1 MADYKKYA
9 ENLIG
14 NWERDIYAPQAQVRK
29 DVYQTNWNALTNNYN
44 TLKDKLARNFELAQE
59 EYANKLNNTQNTSF
73 NRMNAA
79 NIDLANRGLSSSG
92 VTNKIE
98 QADTQIKGQE
108 VDKALANLLA
118 TNNAS
123 AEGLY
128 QGLNALGQGQSN
140 LAADVAGDLG
150 KLTDAEAAN
159 AQQYA
164 NLLGGIGEGAAQRA
178 AARAASGGGRSKKQ
192 EEEID
197 AIERRLAAY
206 YVLNDNTLSDDDK
219 RDQLVSIG
227 IPVGDALNAISSVNY
242 TKYQDET
249 AKRRNKLESRISD
262 LQGRIANATTPTVT
276 VANVPSLESLP
287 SRANVGLPL
296 SDNFLDVSPRGSV
309 NSTISPGVTTN
320 SRLQNSLDNYLAKL
334 DRLNKGNAYTYAD
347 LWDALYGNIR

>member
-59 EYANKLNNTQNTSF
+59 EYANTLNNTQNTSF

-92 VTNKIE
+92 VTNRIE
-98 QADTQIKGQE
+98 QADTQLKGQE
-108 VDKALANLLA
+108 VDKALASLLA

-123 AEGLY
+123 VEGMY

-178 AARAASGGGRSKKQ
+178 AARAASGGGSKKQ

-262 LQGRIANATTPTVT
+262 LQGRIANRPTTQTTIPT
-276 VANVPSLESLP
+276 NVPSLGDFSPRASAVLLP
-287 SRANVGLPL
+287 T
-296 SDNFLDVSPRGSV
+296 DNFVDISPRNYEYGNTTSVSPLEARLS
-309 NSTISPGVTTN
+309 S
-320 SRLQNSLDNYLAKL
+320 LQNKL
-334 DRLNKGNAYTYAD
+334 DKLNKGNAYTYGD
-347 LWDALYGNIR
+347 LWDVLYGNIR